1 MANAGPDT
9 NTSHFSIMLGPAH
22 HLDGSYTI
30 FGEARSPEGMPQ
42 SAAASARTPGLN
54 SVLLS
59 CGLRLVMLI
68 MWLQQVVEGWEVV
81 EEVNALAKG
90 RPDNTAGKE
99 AEALIYNSGQ
109 LR

>member
-1 MANAGPDT
+1 MRWL
-9 NTSHFSIMLGPAH
+9 FK
-22 HLDGSYTI
+22 
-30 FGEARSPEGMPQ
+30 
-42 SAAASARTPGLN
+42 
-54 SVLLS
+54 
-59 CGLRLVMLI
+59 RL
-68 MWLQQVVEGWEVV
+68 WQVVEGFEVV